1 MRNKIKELKI
11 KATQLRIDIIQMLA
25 AAGSGHP
32 GGSLSCADI
41 LACLYFSVMRHD
53 PKNPYWAERDRF
65 VLSKGHACPALYA
78 ALAEAG
84 YFPREELLT
93 LRKLGSILQGHPD
106 MNKTPG
112 VEFSSGS
119 LGQGFAAAFGM
130 ALGYKL
136 DNNPG
141 RIFVMLGD
149 GECQEGIVWE
159 TAMGA
164 SHYKLDN
171 LTAILDYNNL
181 QIDGKVSEIME
192 IAPIGD
198 KFRAFGWT
206 VYEIDGHNIE
216 QILWAL
222 SPERVVP
229 GKPTIIV
236 AYTIKGKGVSFME
249 NKVDWHGKAPSPQE
263 AEVALRELYQELERV
278 KGNG

>member
-1 MRNKIKELKI
+1 MQEKIRELKI
-11 KATQLRIDIIQMLA
+11 KATLLRIDIIKMLA
-25 AAGSGHP
+25 SAGSGHS
-32 GGSLSCADI
+32 GGSLSSADI
-41 LACLYFSVMRHD
+41 VACLYFSVMRHNPQN
-53 PKNPYWAERDRF
+53 PKWEERDRF
-65 VLSKGHACPALYA
+65 VLSKGHACPVLYA

-84 YFPREELLT
+84 YFPKEELFN

-159 TAMGA
+159 TAMGV

-181 QIDGKVSEIME
+181 QIDGKVSDIME
-192 IAPIGD
+192 IAPIGE
-198 KFRAFGWT
+198 KFRSFGWT
-206 VYEIDGHNIE
+206 VYEIDGHDME

-222 SPERVVP
+222 SSERIKA
-229 GKPTIIV
+229 GRPTMIIARTV
-236 AYTIKGKGVSFME
+236 KGKGVSFME
-249 NKVDWHGKAPSPQE
+249 NEVDWHGKAPSPQE
-263 AEVALRELYQELERV
+263 AELALKELYEELKRLS
-278 KGNG
+278 KDG